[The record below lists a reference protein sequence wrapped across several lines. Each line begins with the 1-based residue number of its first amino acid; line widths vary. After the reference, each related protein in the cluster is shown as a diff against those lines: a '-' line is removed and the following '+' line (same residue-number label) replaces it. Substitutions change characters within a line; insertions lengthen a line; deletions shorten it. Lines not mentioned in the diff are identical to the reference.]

1 MLHPR
6 CPRSV
11 VRTRRTEHT
20 NLPLDVIE
28 GTLPSDL
35 HGHLFVA
42 APAGTFDAV
51 PEARRTTLMVGDG
64 LVSRFD
70 LGGGG
75 VKLTTRLAR
84 THDFVADEITH
95 TSSELALFRFGNAG
109 LVRLGLLG
117 TRDFA
122 NTAFVPMK
130 KGGDPTRLLLT
141 YDAGKPVEID
151 PLTLEVV
158 TPVGRRADWR
168 AEALPDAVF
177 PVVLSPAHPAFDP
190 VTGELFTVN
199 YGRGVGNFAA
209 TVPLVHLLE
218 MLPTFLAIAVDRLAS
233 IVGVEAAFRW
243 LLRQL
248 ERTTTRIDRRV
259 EAFIDRYLPFVPD
272 TFTDLVRWDGAG
284 AFERWRLV
292 LPNGRE
298 VSIKQS
304 IHQIAVTEKHVIVL
318 ETGFK
323 IGMQSAFNDPI
334 PRTDAIDK
342 LLRAVLTRPQ
352 LPYTALYVVPRI
364 ELDESD
370 LPVGD
375 DGVRRVRC
383 RRVEVPLEADH
394 FLADYDDANGRVT
407 VHVAHSPATDLSE
420 WIRPYDVNL
429 YTDGPIDP
437 ALHGMLAVGAMDVG
451 RFGRYVIDGASGE
464 VLESKVLVDEPV
476 CWAIALYAGRAI
488 NTDDPLPRRLDT
500 LFWCSEG
507 AFPELLTEFV
517 HDLYEPY
524 PHRLASLETIRGM
537 THTGRPSAILRV
549 DTKTMS
555 FADRYVLPSGVMA
568 GSLQFVP
575 RPNAA
580 DDVDGYLVGTMYT
593 PERTE
598 LWILD
603 AANLAQG
610 PVAKLAADDWVVG
623 FSLHTAWLPTVSP
636 RTAPFH
642 VSAREEIAPAVA
654 ALAKETRSPSLK
666 ARFETELYPR
676 FE

>member
-1 MLHPR
+1 VL
-6 CPRSV
+6 
-11 VRTRRTEHT
+11 RTRRTEHT
-20 NLPLDVIE
+20 SLPLAVVE
-28 GTLPSDL
+28 GSLPTDL

-42 APAGTFDAV
+42 APAGTFDAE
-51 PEARRTTLMVGDG
+51 PAAKRTTIMVGDG

-95 TSSELALFRFGNAG
+95 TSPDLSLFRFGNAG

-130 KGGDPTRLLLT
+130 KGSDPTRLVLT
-141 YDAGKPVEID
+141 YDAGRPVEID
-151 PLTLEVV
+151 PVSLEVI

-190 VTGELFTVN
+190 ATGELFTMN
-199 YGRGVGNFAA
+199 YGRGVANFAA
-209 TVPLVHLLE
+209 TVPLVHLLQ
-218 MLPTFLAIAVDRLAS
+218 MLPTFLAVAVDRLAS
-233 IVGVEAAFRW
+233 VVGVEAAFRF
-243 LLRQL
+243 LVRRL
-248 ERTTTRIDRRV
+248 ERATTRLDRRV
-259 EAFIDRYLPFVPD
+259 EAFIDRFLPFIPD
-272 TFTDLVRWDGAG
+272 TFTDLVRWDGEG

-292 LPNGRE
+292 LPSGRE
-298 VSIKQS
+298 VSIEQS
-304 IHQIAVTEKHVIVL
+304 IHQIAVTEKHVVVL

-323 IGMQSAFNDPI
+323 IGMQSAFNDPVPKI
-334 PRTDAIDK
+334 DAIDR

-352 LPYTALYVVPRI
+352 LPYTALYVVPRV
-364 ELDESD
+364 ELDETD
-370 LPVGD
+370 LPIGD

-383 RRVEVPLEADH
+383 RRVEIPVEADH
-394 FLADYDDANGRVT
+394 FLADYDDADGRVT

-420 WIRPYDVNL
+420 WVRPYDVNV
-429 YTDGPIDP
+429 YSDGPIDP

-464 VLESKVLVDEPV
+464 VLESRILVDEPV
-476 CWAIALYAGRAI
+476 CWALALYAGRAI
-488 NTDDPLPRRLDT
+488 NTDDALPRRLDT
-500 LFWCSEG
+500 IYWCSEG

-517 HDLYEPY
+517 QDLYEDY

-537 THTGRPSAILRV
+537 GRTGRPSAILRV
-549 DTKTMS
+549 DTRTMS

-575 RPNAA
+575 RPGSTV
-580 DDVDGYLVGTMYT
+580 DTDGYLVGTMYT
-593 PERTE
+593 PDRTE

-603 AANLAQG
+603 AQNLAQG

-623 FSLHTAWLPTVSP
+623 FSLHTAWLPSIEA
-636 RTAPFH
+636 RTAAFRA
-642 VSAREEIAPAVA
+642 SAREELAPAVA
-654 ALAKETRSPSLK
+654 ALSDETLCPGLK
-666 ARFETELYPR
+666 ARFEADLYPR